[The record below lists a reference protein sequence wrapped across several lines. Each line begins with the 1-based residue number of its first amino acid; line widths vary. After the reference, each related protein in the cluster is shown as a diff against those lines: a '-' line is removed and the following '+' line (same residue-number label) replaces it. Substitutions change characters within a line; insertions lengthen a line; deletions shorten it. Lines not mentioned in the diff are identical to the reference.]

1 MRRLVWIVAF
11 ALALSLSPLDRW
23 LDGTMPRLVLLAIPV
38 WATLGI
44 LAIHRTGWVW
54 SLGNPHGLTGLA
66 WALGAFAFWMIPR
79 SVDAIR
85 ISSVADQLMH
95 ASIFLAGAALAASWR
110 GMPFVIRGV
119 LGIYGAAMTI
129 ALGFVYTSYS
139 ALLCGTFNLA
149 QQRLTGSWLLRFS
162 PAIVLLVIVTGV
174 RSLRAASRRGDS
186 RRVQPRPPVPG
197 PGALAR
203 TPLEQEV
210 LP

>member
-1 MRRLVWIVAF
+1 
-11 ALALSLSPLDRW
+11 
-23 LDGTMPRLVLLAIPV
+23 
-38 WATLGI
+38 
-44 LAIHRTGWVW
+44 
-54 SLGNPHGLTGLA
+54 
-66 WALGAFAFWMIPR
+66 
-79 SVDAIR
+79 
-85 ISSVADQLMH
+85 
-95 ASIFLAGAALAASWR
+95 
-110 GMPFVIRGV
+110 MPFVIRGV

-149 QQRLTGSWLLRFS
+149 QQRLAGSWLLRVS